1 MWLTRTRAIRGA
13 VVLTAV
19 LTSAG
24 AAIAASGTG
33 AAGIGAAGIRGTVAA
48 RTVAAQAAGGF
59 RVRPDVAMAAQQGFP
74 FGQVPITDAQC
85 EAELNI
91 DCFLPTQVEAAY
103 NLPAL
108 YSRGITGKGTT
119 IAIIDAYG
127 SPSISD
133 DLATFDAYLGLGAP
147 SFQIVKY
154 GNVPPFD
161 NTNGDMVG
169 WAGETSLDVEYA
181 HAGAPGAKI
190 VLVEAANDNSNTL
203 VGALDFAITH
213 HLGDVISMSWGWPE
227 ADDSSDGGGYSG
239 VFAAAAKAHITVV
252 ASSGDTGVSGYNNNG
267 GYYSHPVVLWPASEP
282 LVTAV
287 GGTELNLNASGQRA
301 GEDKA
306 WNDTYNQSVN
316 TDFFGDDGPNPFATG
331 GGKSSLF
338 GRPSYQNSVRSIT
351 GSSRGVPDIS
361 MSASAS
367 ASVNVYE
374 SFYGV
379 QGGWTPTAGTSE
391 SAPMFAAIVAL
402 AVQDAGHLLGPINPA
417 IYKLAAEH
425 AAGIMAIASGNNTV
439 TFGSTTVRG
448 YTVRHGYNL
457 VTGVGTVN
465 GAYFVPEL
473 AKLG

>member
-1 MWLTRTRAIRGA
+1 
-13 VVLTAV
+13 
-19 LTSAG
+19 
-24 AAIAASGTG
+24 
-33 AAGIGAAGIRGTVAA
+33 
-48 RTVAAQAAGGF
+48 
-59 RVRPDVAMAAQQGFP
+59 
-74 FGQVPITDAQC
+74 VPISDAQC
-85 EAELNI
+85 EAELSI
-91 DCFLPTQVEAAY
+91 DCYLPTQVEAAY

-108 YSRGITGKGTT
+108 YSRGITGRGTT
-119 IAIIDAYG
+119 IVIVDAYG
-127 SPSISD
+127 SPTIGD
-133 DLATFDAYLGLGAP
+133 DLAQFDAYLGLGAP
-147 SFQIVKY
+147 PFQVVKY

-213 HLGDVISMSWGWPE
+213 HIGDVISMSWGWPE

-287 GGTELNLNASGQRA
+287 GGTELNLNASGQRT

-439 TFGSTTVRG
+439 TFGSTTVKG

-465 GAYFVPEL
+465 GEYFVPEL